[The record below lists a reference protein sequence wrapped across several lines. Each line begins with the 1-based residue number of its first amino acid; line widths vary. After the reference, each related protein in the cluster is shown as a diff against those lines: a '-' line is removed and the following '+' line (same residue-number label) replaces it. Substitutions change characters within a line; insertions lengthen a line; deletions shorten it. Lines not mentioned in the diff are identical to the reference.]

1 MIILT
6 FSTHRSAFLYFCQ
19 EKRPAVKEKNPKFQI
34 GDIAKEL
41 GKKWKVIDD
50 AEKEQ
55 FERQAQDDRARYE
68 EDKKNYVPPED
79 DDEEEDE
86 EDDYED

>member
-1 MIILT
+1 MFFYLFT
-6 FSTHRSAFLYFCQ
+6 CRSAFLFFCQ
-19 EKRPAVKEKNPKFQI
+19 DKRPAIKEKHPSYSM

-41 GKKWKVIDD
+41 GRKWKAIEDSD
-50 AEKEQ
+50 KEQ

-79 DDEEEDE
+79 DDEEEE
-86 EDDYED
+86 EDYED